1 MQPKISYDSIL
12 NETVPFSIT
21 ILHGISSVG
30 LGNQLE
36 MQGINTRF

>member
-12 NETVPFSIT
+12 NETVPFSIK